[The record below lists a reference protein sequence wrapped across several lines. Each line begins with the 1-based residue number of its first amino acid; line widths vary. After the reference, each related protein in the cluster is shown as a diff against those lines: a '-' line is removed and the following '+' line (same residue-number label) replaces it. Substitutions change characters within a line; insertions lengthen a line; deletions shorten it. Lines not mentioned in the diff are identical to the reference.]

1 MSILRRGRANP
12 GGACADWRRGR
23 AIALLGVLTMVAA
36 ACGGGATPT
45 PVPTPTPTPTASPT
59 PTPVDVAAAFLAQ
72 VTDTSGRMP
81 VTGTMMFGGT
91 EAAITGLFESTGA
104 DDSASTMTIDVD
116 GSTQT
121 TESIR
126 IGTKK
131 WSREDGGVWVLD
143 PEPADNAKGLATW
156 LKSLTTL
163 EDTGVETKDGRQLH
177 HLAPPSAEALTP
189 EALGLDPAI
198 KDAVIAVDLW
208 AEDDGTP
215 AVMSITVT
223 WSQASGTTTV
233 PVEMA
238 LDVDLSG
245 LGAAATISAPEDAW
259 TGFASERFGYSMA
272 YDQGWSVQE
281 ENGMDVYLMD
291 GTPYVYVSPQ
301 DLAPGY
307 TLERFRDEL
316 VAYYEKQDIEAS
328 PDADEDYQVGGLPAR
343 ILTYHF
349 INSSDNPVYLVD
361 AITVRDTT
369 GWEIYLAQSPT
380 GEDEARAFF
389 DTMLGTFSF
398 AE

>member
-1 MSILRRGRANP
+1 MPSPLPRRVLVVL
-12 GGACADWRRGR
+12 GALA
-23 AIALLGVLTMVAA
+23 VVAA
-36 ACGGGATPT
+36 ACGASATPT
-45 PVPTPTPTPTASPT
+45 PVPTPTAAPTAAPT
-59 PTPVDVAAAFLAQ
+59 PTPVDVGAAFLAQ

-81 VTGTMMFGGT
+81 VTGTATFGGT
-91 EAAITGLFESTGA
+91 EAAISGRFESTGA
-104 DDSASTMTIDVD
+104 DDSASTMTIDVG

-131 WSREDGGVWVLD
+131 WSRQDGGVWVLD
-143 PEPADNAKGLATW
+143 PEPADTAKGLATW

-163 EDTGVETKDGRQLH
+163 DDRGVETKDGRQLH
-177 HLAPPSAEALTP
+177 HLAPASAEALTP
-189 EALGLDPAI
+189 EALGLDPSI

-215 AVMSITVT
+215 AIMSITVT

-238 LDVDLSG
+238 MDIDLSG
-245 LGAAATISAPEDAW
+245 LGAAATVTAPEDAW
-259 TGFASERFGYSMA
+259 TGFASKRFGYSMA
-272 YDQGWSVQE
+272 YAPGWSVRE
-281 ENGMDVYLMD
+281 DDGTDVYLMD

-301 DLAPGY
+301 DVASGY

-316 VAYYEKQDIEAS
+316 VAYYEKQDIKAS
-328 PDADEDYQVGGLPAR
+328 PDADEESEVGGLAAR
-343 ILTYHF
+343 VLTYHF
-349 INSSDNPVYLVD
+349 TNSSGNPVYLVD
-361 AITVRDTT
+361 AVTVRDTT
-369 GWEIYLAQSPT
+369 GWEIYLAQSQA
-380 GEDEARAFF
+380 GEEDARAFF